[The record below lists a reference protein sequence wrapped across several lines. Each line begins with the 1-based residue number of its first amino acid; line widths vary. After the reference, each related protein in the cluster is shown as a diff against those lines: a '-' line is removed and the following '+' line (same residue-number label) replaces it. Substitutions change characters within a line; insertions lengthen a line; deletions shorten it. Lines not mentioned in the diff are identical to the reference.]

1 MNSQQFIK
9 VILPIRIAVVV
20 VLLSACATPQNARDR
35 GPVASYSSSKNAKS
49 VTACV
54 ASAWESSYG
63 ITNPVNVRPTVE
75 GYTLQVSNGYG
86 NTFVVLDV
94 NDVENGSTSTY
105 YKGNVLLEGTWD
117 KALKE
122 CQ

>member
-1 MNSQQFIK
+1 MNSQQFKNDILLIC
-9 VILPIRIAVVV
+9 VIVVAVS
-20 VLLSACATPQNARDR
+20 LSACATPQNARDR
-35 GPVASYSSSKNAKS
+35 GPVASYLSSKNAKQ

-54 ASAWESSYG
+54 ASAWESAYG

-94 NDVENGSTSTY
+94 NDTEHGSTSMY
-105 YKGNVLLEGTWD
+105 YKGNVLLEGMWD
-117 KALKE
+117 KALME

>member
-1 MNSQQFIK
+1 MN
-9 VILPIRIAVVV
+9 VIFQIRVAVVV
-20 VLLSACATPQNARDR
+20 IFLSACATPQNARDR
-35 GPVASYSSSKNAKS
+35 GPVAFYSSSKNAKS
-49 VTACV
+49 VSACV
-54 ASAWESSYG
+54 AAAWESSYG

-105 YKGNVLLEGTWD
+105 YKGNVLLEGKWD
-117 KALKE
+117 KELKD